1 MKSLQVDKATYGT
14 HSFIWLVYIWEL
26 TDKYSKFGV
35 VYMKNLSVTPNHFN
49 LEGVT
54 LIWPQPQVVVVM
66 VISWPMAGLWEGRE
80 GGGPLGPSLFGKKIT
95 EGRKGG

>member
-35 VYMKNLSVTPNHFN
+35 VYPWV
-49 LEGVT
+49 
-54 LIWPQPQVVVVM
+54 
-66 VISWPMAGLWEGRE
+66 
-80 GGGPLGPSLFGKKIT
+80 PLCLGKKLQKEEKPARQAKKSHPHPSPLSLRSGSAT
-95 EGRKGG
+95 ADSQKV